1 MSTSEKISLL
11 IAALFG
17 MTVSLAVSAFV
28 PESRWTILQWL
39 LVVPFTGSMQDLV
52 GPTYVAFHRGLFY
65 AITATFHAL
74 FLVLILF
81 LVYRL
86 APRLRRRAWLT
97 MALLLIVDI
106 VFMVVVL
113 PAGTD

>member
-1 MSTSEKISLL
+1 MSVL

-17 MTVSLAVSAFV
+17 LTVSLVVSAFV

-74 FLVLILF
+74 FLMLILL
-81 LVYRL
+81 LVYRF
-86 APRLRRRAWLT
+86 APRLRRRAWFT
-97 MALLLIVDI
+97 MAVLLLVDI
-106 VFMVVVL
+106 VFMVYVF

>member
-74 FLVLILF
+74 FLCVDS
-81 LVYRL
+81 V
-86 APRLRRRAWLT
+86 PGVPSRAAT
-97 MALLLIVDI
+97 QTESMAYDGTFVDR
-106 VFMVVVL
+106 
-113 PAGTD
+113 